1 MVGIVLVSQNRTLA
15 AGVKEFALQHAST
28 AVSLAIAFPDNGD
41 ADFAAA
47 LETVDDG
54 TGILVLT
61 DWQRTRTWVKHRLA
75 ELPHHRQAQIRL
87 CDAPFVEGAIAAA
100 AETEFECALAA
111 ANRALNAKSE
121 GLTPFPEAQT
131 SVERSAIAANLL
143 GLHTRRAAQLVTL
156 ATRFRAEILLH
167 NLTRPTQPANA
178 NSINQLMLLD
188 IRQGD
193 DIEIAATGNDAERA
207 AIAMQR
213 AIETPA
219 DDPPSAP
226 SQGDRASPPA
236 ADPDADPQIFHG
248 TPASPGIAIGPL
260 VSYHPALSEIAD
272 DPAPNPDAE
281 WHSLQSAVQ
290 AAQRQIQDL
299 ARDTHFSN
307 HREEL
312 AIFQAHLLYLDDPAL
327 LDRAEELIYAERRR
341 APAAWQQA
349 IVEMA
354 SAYDTL
360 DEPYLQERAED
371 VKDIGIRVL
380 QLLVGQ
386 AATPL
391 DWQELGILV
400 ARNLSP
406 SDMARLEPDRVL
418 GICTVEGSATA
429 HSALIAK
436 IRGIPTIVGVG
447 EALLQLETGV
457 PVAMDAKAG
466 RVWVQPSEDCLQQ
479 LRQRQE
485 GERHES
491 HPFLEAVSRDGIKI
505 PIFANAIDAETARI
519 AYECGAAGIG
529 LLRTEFLYLDR
540 LAPPSEDEQFDTYC
554 AIAKTFSCFPV
565 TIRTMD
571 LGGDKSL
578 PYLDGAIEPNPFL
591 GWRGIRQSLDC
602 PQLLETQL
610 RAVLRASAD
619 YPVRLMFPMVAS
631 ACEIRQIKQVLVE
644 LKARMRQ
651 AEIPFNEKLPVGIM
665 VEVPAA
671 VTMADRL
678 AAEVDFFSIGTN
690 DLSQYVMASD
700 RANPK
705 VARLADALEPA
716 VLRSIRQ
723 TVTAAREA
731 EIEVS
736 VCGELASDPIA
747 VPILLGL
754 GVDELSVNPPA
765 IASIKAEIARWD
777 LASAEAVAL
786 RSLDFDSADAVR
798 DCLHNASGEGG

>member
-61 DWQRTRTWVKHRLA
+61 DWQHARTWVKHRLA

-111 ANRALNAKSE
+111 ANRALHAKSE
-121 GLTPFPEAQT
+121 ALDPPTT
-131 SVERSAIAANLL
+131 VERRAIAANSL
-143 GLHTRRAAQLVTL
+143 GLHTRQAAQLVTL
-156 ATRFRAEILLH
+156 ATRFRGEILLH
-167 NLTRPTQPANA
+167 NLTRSSRNANA

-193 DIEIAATGNDAERA
+193 DIAIAATGDDAERA

-219 DDPPSAP
+219 DEPPSAP
-226 SQGDRASPPA
+226 PQSDRASPPA
-236 ADPDADPQIFHG
+236 ADPTPNPQIFHG

-260 VSYHPALSEIAD
+260 VSYHPALSEIAN

-299 ARDTHFSN
+299 ARDTHFST

-312 AIFQAHLLYLDDPAL
+312 ATFQAHLLYLDDPAL
-327 LDRAEELIYAERRR
+327 LDRAKELIYDERRR

-349 IVEMA
+349 IAEMA

-457 PVAMDAKAG
+457 PVAMDAEVG

-479 LRQRQE
+479 LRQRQDR
-485 GERHES
+485 ERHES

-540 LAPPSEDEQFDTYC
+540 LAPPTEDEQFETYC
-554 AIAKTFSCFPV
+554 AIAKIFSCFPV
-565 TIRTMD
+565 TIRTID

-602 PQLLETQL
+602 PQLLDAQL
-610 RAVLRASAD
+610 RAVLRASAE

-631 ACEIRQIKQVLVE
+631 VREIRHIKQVLVE

-651 AEIPFNEKLPVGIM
+651 AEIPFNEKLPVGVM

-678 AAEVDFFSIGTN
+678 AEEVDFFSIGTN
-690 DLSQYVMASD
+690 DLSQYIMASD

-705 VARLADALEPA
+705 VAHLADALEPA
-716 VLRSIRQ
+716 VLRAIRQ
-723 TVTAAREA
+723 TVTAARAA

-736 VCGELASDPIA
+736 VCGEIASNPIA
-747 VPILLGL
+747 SPILLGL

-765 IASIKAEIARWD
+765 IASVKTAIAQWD
-777 LASAEAVAL
+777 LASAETVAL
-786 RSLDFDSADAVR
+786 RALDLDSADAVR
-798 DCLHNASGEGG
+798 ECLRHARSGE